1 MMSDLPMYPPIHF
14 EDKYEQWTLTFTED
28 AVQMTKSKKGEAGA
42 APLYEQTILRRQIRK
57 IYDCHHTIGGGGGTL
72 YTMLRLIIG
81 LEWGSYGDP
90 REVEPR
96 EVPELDPRNSRP
108 LGTTYTDHGCQQHEM
123 HMDET
128 TFHIRKK
135 IPTGDRCQ
143 VCIFQDYVI
152 SDLDAEELGCSGTDY
167 WRSKEE
173 DDMIV
178 EKFNKMVSSLR
189 SWSHT
194 DYGD

>member
-1 MMSDLPMYPPIHF
+1 MMSDLPMFPPIHF

-28 AVQMTKSKKGEAGA
+28 AVQMTNFKKGEGLTL
-42 APLYEQTILRRQIRK
+42 LYGQTILRQQIRK
-57 IYDCHHTIGGGGGTL
+57 IYDCHHTIGSGGGTL
-72 YTMLRLIIG
+72 FTMLRLIVS
-81 LEWGSYGDP
+81 LNHHAFGDP

-96 EVPELDPRNSRP
+96 EVPELNLETYRP
-108 LGTTYTDHGCQQHEM
+108 LGTTYIDHGCQQHEM

-135 IPTGDRCQ
+135 IPTGDRYQ
-143 VCIFQDYVI
+143 VCIFQDYVT
-152 SDLDAEELGCSGTDY
+152 SDLDVEELGCRGTDY

-173 DDMIV
+173 DDMIL
-178 EKFNKMVSSLR
+178 ENFNRMVSALR

-194 DYGD
+194 D